1 MQEKNEISLEKTIK
15 FYIYFAVANA
25 SIATLFII
33 PILLPRYRFPIL
45 ITEWPGIYMVIAYFA
60 FLFVAV
66 FGSIGWATLYY
77 IQLSLFKNKSTN
89 KNLILSN
96 MVLTN
101 VGIYI
106 LTIFMYWGG
115 YIGADASHQGIAI
128 FVTGQIMEFSVIPV
142 GLGMSLIIIGTII
155 GIINVIKTI
164 NNN

>member
-1 MQEKNEISLEKTIK
+1 MQESNKISLEKTIK
-15 FYIYFAVANA
+15 FYIYFGVSNA
-25 SIATLFII
+25 AIATLFII

-45 ITEWPGIYMVIAYFA
+45 ITEWPGIYMIIAYFA
-60 FLFVAV
+60 FLLIAV
-66 FGSIGWATLYY
+66 FGSLGWATLYY
-77 IQLSLFKNKSTN
+77 IELSLFNNKSTN
-89 KNLILSN
+89 KNLVLAN
-96 MVLTN
+96 MILTN

-128 FVTGQIMEFSVIPV
+128 FVTGQIMEFAVIPA

-155 GIINVIKTI
+155 GIMNIVKTI